1 MTSWVLKTVLA
12 ERGSKLYFYD
22 KQLVISDKRL
32 RVVTNYNF
40 EEKILHKKIWAPNF
54 VILKKK
60 TVFHAEIFFDRP
72 DLWGELRLAP
82 FSAPSYNDAN
92 D

>member
-40 EEKILHKKIWAPNF
+40 EEKILHKKI
-54 VILKKK
+54 
-60 TVFHAEIFFDRP
+60 
-72 DLWGELRLAP
+72 
-82 FSAPSYNDAN
+82 
-92 D
+92 